1 MYLVSFLLRANNC
14 LGDSF
19 FAAAKEPG
27 NAEIGYLGD
36 HIAVKENV
44 CCLEISMNNV
54 EPGVLVKV
62 ENASSNPEDDIKP
75 RIPVQSL
82 SASRICLQIYL
93 QN

>member
-54 EPGVLVKV
+54 EP
-62 ENASSNPEDDIKP
+62 
-75 RIPVQSL
+75 
-82 SASRICLQIYL
+82 
-93 QN
+93 